1 MSENGYR
8 SEDFHKYCDNKGP
21 TLTLVKTKKNHIFG
35 GFTPLDW
42 KNEGGEI
49 NDKSNQSFI
58 FSLNLMK
65 KYDMIKKGGKAIR
78 CLKNEGPDFGDED
91 FSLMENMKKGRTF
104 ANSSCNYLSNYNL
117 ELTGSKGEYEN
128 FETEELEIYKVII

>member
-1 MSENGYR
+1 MSENG
-8 SEDFHKYCDNKGP
+8 SKCEDFHKYCNNKGP
-21 TLTLVKTKKNHIFG
+21 TLTLVKTTKNQVFG

-49 NDKSNQSFI
+49 NDKSSQSFI

-65 KYDMIKKGGKAIR
+65 KFDMINKGGKAIR

-91 FSLMENMKKGRTF
+91 FSLLQNMRKGRTF
-104 ANSSCNYLSNYNL
+104 ANKSCNYLSNNNL
-117 ELTGSKGEYEN
+117 ELTGAKGECEY
-128 FETEELEIYKVII
+128 FETEELEVYKVII